1 MKKINKTVL
10 KDTVLTILKW
20 LGITIGAFAYWML
33 VLLLFSIFL
42 MNIWK
47 TDFIQIIKIAIILT
61 AVTSVVYL
69 IRIVVKKLKN

>member
-1 MKKINKTVL
+1 MKKINKAIL

-20 LGITIGAFAYWML
+20 FGVTIGAFAYWMF
-33 VLLLFSIFL
+33 VLLLLSIFL

-47 TDFIQIIKIAIILT
+47 TSIYQILKIGVALT
-61 AVTSVVYL
+61 VVTSVVYL

>member
-47 TDFIQIIKIAIILT
+47 TDLIQIIKIAIILT